1 MEGKIME
8 RKIEIEFPES
18 KVTVTAV
25 LNDIEEPVMSQ
36 RLWDLVE
43 EPVKMVNCHTLSTGC
58 FFDARPRPAYHP
70 VEIGFQVANLSKVK
84 RLYCDMNPG
93 MILFSGYECGVIYG
107 DHITEPLVASGT
119 YVAQVVEEDLEKLFE
134 AGHNI
139 WNIHQFLHV
148 PSVTIIRRKG

>member
-1 MEGKIME
+1 MKRM
-8 RKIEIEFPES
+8 IEIEFPE
-18 KVTVTAV
+18 VNATVTAV
-25 LNDIEEPVMSQ
+25 LNDEQEPEMAQ

-43 EPVKMVNCHTLSTGC
+43 QPVKMANCHTLSTGC

-84 RLYCDMNPG
+84 RLYCDMEPG

-107 DHITEPLVASGT
+107 EHITEPLVASGT
-119 YVAQVVEEDLEKLFE
+119 FVAQVIREDLDKLYE

-139 WNIHQFLHV
+139 WNFQMYIHK
-148 PSVTIIRRKG
+148 PTTTIIRRKG